1 MVGVWLGSDRC
12 TVARF
17 AHTMPSHS
25 SLDHPPSAHTG
36 TGAHERPAMT
46 LGTLAQPVFPRD
58 RLDHWAQRTP
68 DLTAAVLGETSYT
81 WAQWRTR
88 ILQLTDALAKAGS
101 KRGDRTLSFDLNHLA
116 IVELTF
122 AASALGASTVVGNF
136 RLGPS
141 QLAHILEDSRLK
153 MVFHGAELKSVLAKA
168 EAETPL
174 PRMVAIGGEHCD
186 YEQFL
191 ATGVVGATVATGSN
205 GATTGADYS
214 GVGPQDT
221 VLLMYNSGTTGKPK
235 GMELTHASV
244 NEHSVVAKAGF
255 GMKPGE
261 MTMVGM
267 PMFHVGGSCYFQVG
281 IYAGAEIVHLRETS
295 AATMIGA
302 MLQNE
307 DHRNP
312 PRSEVLQSA
321 GKAPSWGGHS
331 DCRSVQP

>member
-1 MVGVWLGSDRC
+1 
-12 TVARF
+12 
-17 AHTMPSHS
+17 
-25 SLDHPPSAHTG
+25 
-36 TGAHERPAMT
+36 MT

-141 QLAHILEDSRLK
+141 QLAHILEDSRPK
-153 MVFHGAELKSVLAKA
+153 MVFYGAELKSELAKA

-174 PRMVAIGGEHCD
+174 PRMVAI
-186 YEQFL
+186 
-191 ATGVVGATVATGSN
+191 GATVATGSN

-267 PMFHVGGSCYFQVG
+267 PMFHVGGSYYFQVG
-281 IYAGAEIVHLRETS
+281 IYAGVEIVHLRETS